1 MLLGEGRRHGGVWW
15 SGGGGTLALSPTYSS
30 PLTFLFFSYR
40 SFKSASSSFS
50 SMKPLPSWITREG
63 RQQGVG
69 HKPHKLP
76 PRHGCEGHPQTLSQH
91 SQV

>member
-15 SGGGGTLALSPTYSS
+15 SAGDGTLALSPTYSS

-69 HKPHKLP
+69 HKPHKP
-76 PRHGCEGHPQTLSQH
+76 PRKAWL
-91 SQV
+91 